1 MFRRRDV
8 LGGIAGGAMLAGC
21 ASGAV
26 TTAGAGAGA
35 DAKNSVA
42 PKLFYLGQ
50 AKVFT
55 LDAAGGS
62 PITLVDDTPKD
73 GSRATGVNDGIAVNS
88 RTGQIFWT
96 NMGRAAERDGYIM
109 RCERDGS
116 GVTTIVKK
124 GKTFTP
130 KQMKIDE
137 AAGKLYWSDR
147 EGMAIQRC
155 NLDGSALET
164 IVSTGSPVQNK
175 GEQRRWCVGIAIDPT
190 RGHVYWT
197 QKGGDN
203 AFEGVIRRTN
213 IQMPA
218 GATAANRSDIV
229 TLFSRMP
236 EPIDLDLDLTTRTMY
251 WTDRGDNT
259 VSRAPMDPKPGYDPA
274 TRVDRKILVKGLKE
288 AIGVSLDLPRQRMAY
303 TSLGGEVGI
312 ANLDGSEA
320 RMLATGQGL
329 LTGIAWA

>member
-1 MFRRRDV
+1 
-8 LGGIAGGAMLAGC
+8 L
-21 ASGAV
+21 
-26 TTAGAGAGA
+26 
-35 DAKNSVA
+35 
-42 PKLFYLGQ
+42 
-50 AKVFT
+50 
-55 LDAAGGS
+55 
-62 PITLVDDTPKD
+62 TLVDDTPKD
-73 GSRATGVNDGIAVNS
+73 GSRPTGVNDGIAIDG

-96 NMGRAAERDGYIM
+96 NMGRAPERDGYIM

-130 KQMKIDE
+130 KQLKIDE
-137 AAGKLYWSDR
+137 ASGKLYWSDR
-147 EGMAIQRC
+147 EGMAIQCC
-155 NLDGSALET
+155 NLDGSGLET
-164 IVSTGSPVQNK
+164 LISTGDPIKNK
-175 GEQRRWCVGIAIDPT
+175 GEQSRWCVGIAVDST
-190 RGHVYWT
+190 RGHIYWT

-203 AFEGVIRRTN
+203 ASEGRICRAAL
-213 IQMPA
+213 QMPA
-218 GATAANRSDIV
+218 GATASSRRDIV

-236 EPIDLDLDLTTRTMY
+236 EPIDLDLDLSTRAIY

-288 AIGVSLDLPRQRMAY
+288 AIGVALDLPRQRMAY

-312 ANLDGSEA
+312 ANLDGSDA
-320 RMLATGQGL
+320 RMLMTGQGM